1 MVLVVLGQNPVNFGD
16 GWVPYDP
23 IVLVPGR
30 IYTVQFLVITSAL
43 DLVYSKFEFR
53 YFHPTAVSPNS
64 RSLAVAET
72 IPDVSDQFFDFL
84 LSPNLPPGSPV
95 VMEILRVP
103 FFAEPSKLQ
112 DVEIIMGIDPDVFYT
127 P

>member
-23 IVLVPGR
+23 IALTPGNV
-30 IYTVQFLVITSAL
+30 YTVQFLVVTSAL
-43 DLVYSKFEFR
+43 DLVYSRFAFR
-53 YFHPTAVSPNS
+53 YFYPTVVSPNS

-72 IPDVSDQFFDFL
+72 TPDLSDQFFDML
-84 LSPNLPPGSPV
+84 ISPNLPPGTPTI
-95 VMEILRVP
+95 MEILRIP
-103 FFAEPSKLQ
+103 IYSQPSNLA
-112 DVEIIMGIDPDVFYT
+112 DVEIILGIDPDVFYT